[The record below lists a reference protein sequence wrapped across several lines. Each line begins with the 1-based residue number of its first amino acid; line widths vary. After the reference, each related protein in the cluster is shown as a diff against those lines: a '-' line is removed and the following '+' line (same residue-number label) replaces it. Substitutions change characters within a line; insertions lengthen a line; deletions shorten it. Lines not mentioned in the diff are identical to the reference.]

1 MKKISTFFV
10 SFCFFALFQSLS
22 YAQGSRAI
30 VSAQHLASPEAVKAM
45 LKSWQHEDLIQ
56 SPVDTVEAVRLA
68 HRIVIRI
75 GNQTIES
82 NAFVVSHE
90 FDPFNRNSDLP
101 LASLEREHSHLVLST
116 ED

>member
-1 MKKISTFFV
+1 MKKINTFFV

-22 YAQGSRAI
+22 YAQGSSTI
-30 VSAQHLASPEAVKAM
+30 LSAHQLSSPEALKTM
-45 LKSWQHEDLIQ
+45 LKNWQHEDLIQ
-56 SPVDTVEAVRLA
+56 SPVDTVQAVGVA

-82 NAFVVSHE
+82 QAFVVSHE